1 MIPVRERSGRGRRW
15 ARVAV
20 AMSGFALVQ
29 IAVCGFALLPVV
41 LAWQQL
47 LVNLPPDDLPG
58 LLAVGVAILPSYA
71 VFALLLMVFSATANR
86 LLGWRTP
93 ADAAM
98 PIRELSWPLLTWVCY
113 VGAIR
118 VVRVFGGTLYCG
130 SPIWTAYLRLNGA
143 RVGRRVHVNSVY
155 LSDHNLLELGDDV
168 VIGGEAHV
176 SAHTVEH
183 GTVKTGLVRI
193 GRGATIG
200 LGTVVDIDVHIGD
213 RCQVGA
219 LSLVPKHA
227 RLQAGGV
234 YVGIPVRRVNGVS
247 QAGAPTSAR
256 AIR

>member
-1 MIPVRERSGRGRRW
+1 MG
-15 ARVAV
+15 
-20 AMSGFALVQ
+20 GFALVQ
-29 IAVCGFALLPVV
+29 IAVCGLALLPVV

-58 LLAVGVAILPSYA
+58 LLAVGVAILPSYGI
-71 VFALLLMVFSATANR
+71 FALLLMLLSATANR

-93 ADAAM
+93 ADAVM
-98 PIRELSWPLLTWVCY
+98 PIRELGWPLITWVCY
-113 VGAIR
+113 VSAIR
-118 VVRVFGGTLYCG
+118 VVRVFGGTLYSG

-155 LSDHNLLELGDDV
+155 LSDHNLLEIGDDV

-176 SAHTVEH
+176 SAHTAEH
-183 GTVKTGLVRI
+183 GAIRTGRVCI
-193 GRGATIG
+193 GRGVTIG
-200 LGTVVDIDVHIGD
+200 LGSVIDIDVQIGD

-219 LSLVPKHA
+219 LSLVPKHS
-227 RLQAGGV
+227 RLAADGV

-247 QAGAPTSAR
+247 RVAAPTPAR